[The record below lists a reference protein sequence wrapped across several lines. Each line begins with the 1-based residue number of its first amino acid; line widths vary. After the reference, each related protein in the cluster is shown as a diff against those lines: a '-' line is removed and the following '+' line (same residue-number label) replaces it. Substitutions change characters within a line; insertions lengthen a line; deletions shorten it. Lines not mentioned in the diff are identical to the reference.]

1 MSCVYCHLPNQLI
14 QDNLSCADPR
24 LRASLVCSHLQWFA
38 SPNRWQCCADFK
50 SAPRWTH
57 SKTHFLAVERNW
69 QRAGEDVAK
78 QSTNLPARR
87 PETRIYYYSYR
98 FPLSKTLRTYSFG
111 ARIDYNICEGATL
124 WSYIIL
130 VIKEQSES
138 DKKTWPRQ
146 PVRDLRTNISSMKN
160 LESKHFSL
168 FGVSAWHVAY
178 VLFWGDVWF
187 LLVYA
192 KLWEP
197 GSSAVCQCEY
207 NTANV
212 SLGS

>member
-14 QDNLSCADPR
+14 KRNMCRSRLACAPGVFTFAVICNTQSVAVLSWLAE
-24 LRASLVCSHLQWFA
+24 S
-38 SPNRWQCCADFK
+38 
-50 SAPRWTH
+50 PRWSH
-57 SKTHFLAVERNW
+57 SKTHFVAVERNW

-87 PETRIYYYSYR
+87 PETRFYYYSCR
-98 FPLSKTLRTYSFG
+98 FLLSKTVRTYSF
-111 ARIDYNICEGATL
+111 AAHIEYNICEGATL

-160 LESKHFSL
+160 LESKHFNL

-178 VLFWGDVWF
+178 LLFNVQVWF
-187 LLVYA
+187 LLVCA
-192 KLWEP
+192 K
-197 GSSAVCQCEY
+197 
-207 NTANV
+207 
-212 SLGS
+212 